1 MKNLIINRSKRDV
14 ANCKDSHTRCDPITD
29 TCWDDPTCENEFNP
43 TSPTPTSPTP
53 TSPTK
58 DDMLFDAVITGD
70 YNKVKALLEEG
81 ANVNAKNSNGSTP
94 LHLAAEKGILN
105 IVEKLVENK
114 ADVNAKDYNGYT
126 PLIVALNR
134 DKLEIARFL
143 TEKSAKSSGIPLLQ
157 YVAANSPKKA
167 MELFINGDN
176 VNTKDDDN
184 RVLLHY
190 AAESNSDPAVE
201 YLISKNATINAKS
214 GSCWTPLHYA
224 AKNNNSE
231 VSRLLIQSGAE
242 VNSKSDLGFTPLHIA
257 AREGNTGVVRFLID
271 NKDVDIY
278 AKSNNDGNMPI
289 HVAAENGK
297 LEIVKIFVDKK
308 PDIISVKNN
317 YGNTVLHVAADNCH
331 LNVVKYLVDEKGAN
345 VNAKND
351 KGRTP
356 LDLAKRQ
363 ESKDCKSVIDFLQA
377 KSASRRRRDVQHS
390 LSYPTKVKSPT
401 SHLSNSLS
409 SRDALLV
416 GNSYNVKIEKTPQLA
431 YGYNSQN
438 NAIALHPSQVDLNS
452 TISLLDVIVRKFTG
466 QKYISTKVEGPSE
479 QQILG
484 YTLSINHAFE
494 KAVKHAARESRIPI
508 RLLDIDFLE
517 VYKGIYTKV
526 ASNKLNEVPEFLSLY
541 IEKACTGEQAAKLNS
556 KKCNEFMAAFNNRLN
571 VDYHKDADD
580 TLPSSSHTEQQRS
593 FNLQSNKPNNY
604 LEDVSVNST
613 RVRKLM

>member
-1 MKNLIINRSKRDV
+1 MSKGVSVDV
-14 ANCKDSHTRCDPITD
+14 KD
-29 TCWDDPTCENEFNP
+29 
-43 TSPTPTSPTP
+43 
-53 TSPTK
+53 
-58 DDMLFDAVITGD
+58 
-70 YNKVKALLEEG
+70 
-81 ANVNAKNSNGSTP
+81 NS
-94 LHLAAEKGILN
+94 E
-105 IVEKLVENK
+105 
-114 ADVNAKDYNGYT
+114 
-126 PLIVALNR
+126 
-134 DKLEIARFL
+134 
-143 TEKSAKSSGIPLLQ
+143 
-157 YVAANSPKKA
+157 
-167 MELFINGDN
+167 
-176 VNTKDDDN
+176 
-184 RVLLHY
+184 
-190 AAESNSDPAVE
+190 
-201 YLISKNATINAKS
+201 
-214 GSCWTPLHYA
+214 WTPLHYS
-224 AKNNNSE
+224 AKNDRLS
-231 VSRLLIQSGAE
+231 VSRLLIEKSAN
-242 VNSKSDLGFTPLHIA
+242 VNSKNNQGFTPLHIA
-257 AREGNTGVVRFLID
+257 AREGSSAVAKVLVDTPDI
-271 NKDVDIY
+271 DIY

-308 PDIISVKNN
+308 PDIANAKNN
-317 YGNTVLHVAADNCH
+317 YGNTVLHVAANNCH

-363 ESKDCKSVIDFLQA
+363 ESEDCKSVIDFLQA

-438 NAIALHPSQVDLNS
+438 NALALHPSQVDLNS

-494 KAVKHAARESRIPI
+494 KAVKYAARESRIPI

-541 IEKACTGEQAAKLNS
+541 IEKACTGEQVAKLNS
-556 KKCNEFMAAFNNRLN
+556 KKCNQFMVVFNNRLN
-571 VDYHKDADD
+571 IDYYKDADD

-613 RVRKLM
+613 QVRKLM